1 MYRNTL
7 TTITAVFALTI
18 NLVFSQ
24 VVINEIMY
32 NPPGYQGSDYDYE
45 FMELHNP
52 GATAIDMSGF
62 SFTQGVNHVFA
73 GVDNNGDGDYTD
85 AGVDNNGDG
94 DFDDAGVDNDGDGL
108 FDGAGTDVNGN
119 GDYTDAGDVAPDTLA
134 DVLPDEGPGT
144 FLPAGGYMIVC
155 VPTLTSAGN
164 VNGDVTNNV
173 FDPDGDGVHT
183 SGAIVV
189 EWTSGGL
196 SNGGEDIEIVD
207 TSGDVVDFVDYED
220 GTNGYGNWGNA
231 HDGGGGSLELV
242 DATAPNDSASAWQTS
257 WIPSGTP
264 GYENSN
270 DKAIKNINLDIKGGT
285 IAAFVGHSGAG
296 KSTIIN
302 LLPRFYDPQNGKIY
316 IDEQNTKSVNLNSV
330 RKSISLVSQDVI
342 LFDSSVKENILYANQ
357 NASEDE
363 FLESCKFAAAE
374 EFIRELPQKY
384 DTLIGENGI
393 RLSGGQK
400 QRLSI
405 ARAILKKSPIILLD
419 EATSSLD
426 AESEEVV
433 QNAIKNLTKNKTTLV
448 IAHRLST
455 IHNAD
460 KIFVIKKG
468 SLIDSGKHEE
478 LIKNCDY
485 YKLLYEKQLK

>member
-7 TTITAVFALTI
+7 TTITAVFALTL
-18 NLVFSQ
+18 NLIFSQ

-45 FMELHNP
+45 FMELYNP
-52 GATAIDMSGF
+52 GTAAVDMSGF

-207 TSGDVVDFVDYED
+207 TNGDVVDFVDYED
-220 GTNGYGNWGNA
+220 GTNGYGNWGTA

-242 DATAPNDSASAWQTS
+242 DATVPNDSASAWQTS

-264 GYENSN
+264 GVANTTGEQTSTVTSIY
-270 DKAIKNINLDIKGGT
+270 NIQK
-285 IAAFVGHSGAG
+285 
-296 KSTIIN
+296 
-302 LLPRFYDPQNGKIY
+302 
-316 IDEQNTKSVNLNSV
+316 
-330 RKSISLVSQDVI
+330 KSI
-342 LFDSSVKENILYANQ
+342 Y
-357 NASEDE
+357 
-363 FLESCKFAAAE
+363 
-374 EFIRELPQKY
+374 
-384 DTLIGENGI
+384 TL
-393 RLSGGQK
+393 
-400 QRLSI
+400 
-405 ARAILKKSPIILLD
+405 
-419 EATSSLD
+419 
-426 AESEEVV
+426 
-433 QNAIKNLTKNKTTLV
+433 
-448 IAHRLST
+448 
-455 IHNAD
+455 
-460 KIFVIKKG
+460 
-468 SLIDSGKHEE
+468 
-478 LIKNCDY
+478 
-485 YKLLYEKQLK
+485 